1 MDAVSVEDKEA
12 FEDLVRGR
20 LESFLSLRC
29 FGCDNP
35 SNKNMKCSQRYRT
48 KTSPTKRL
56 CLNTP
61 ESENTATTD
70 VELSIELCVSCKTVA
85 KLDGIGK
92 TFERLLSSGNGS
104 CSSTSFLG

>member
-35 SNKNMKCSQRYRT
+35 SNRRRAEY
-48 KTSPTKRL
+48 
-56 CLNTP
+56 
-61 ESENTATTD
+61 
-70 VELSIELCVSCKTVA
+70 
-85 KLDGIGK
+85 
-92 TFERLLSSGNGS
+92 
-104 CSSTSFLG
+104 